1 MEIPSALCKYAVRV
15 QVEGKEKI
23 GGWGWG
29 DGRRKYVMGSEI
41 RIYFLVVSKKCRR
54 E

>member
-1 MEIPSALCKYAVRV
+1 MRWK
-15 QVEGKEKI
+15 
-23 GGWGWG
+23 GWGG
-29 DGRRKYVMGSEI
+29 EGEKDGEKGCGGGEGTGGGRGKYVMGSEI

>member
-15 QVEGKEKI
+15 QFEEKEKM
-23 GGWGWG
+23 GEGG
-29 DGRRKYVMGSEI
+29 DGRRKCVMGSEI

>member
-1 MEIPSALCKYAVRV
+1 MHYGNVLSECKLR
-15 QVEGKEKI
+15 EKKKL
-23 GGWGWG
+23 GRG
-29 DGRRKYVMGSEI
+29 DGKRKYVMGSEI

>member
-1 MEIPSALCKYAVRV
+1 MEIPSALCEYAVRFE
-15 QVEGKEKI
+15 VEGKEKI
-23 GGWGWG
+23 AMGG
-29 DGRRKYVMGSEI
+29 GRRKYVMGTEI

>member
-1 MEIPSALCKYAVRV
+1 MLSGFKLGDKR
-15 QVEGKEKI
+15 KL
-23 GGWGWG
+23 GGGMG
-29 DGRRKYVMGSEI
+29 EGRRKYVMGSEI

>member
-1 MEIPSALCKYAVRV
+1 MVIPSALCEYAVRV

-23 GGWGWG
+23 VGRE